1 MFEVVNLG
9 ESETVRLSRLIELIG
24 EAMGVEPEVEV
35 LPEQPGDVGQ
45 TWTDVSKARRLLGY
59 DPSGSIEEGIGRFVA
74 WFREHE
80 ERLV

>member
-1 MFEVVNLG
+1 
-9 ESETVRLSRLIELIG
+9 
-24 EAMGVEPEVEV
+24 MGVEPEVEV

-45 TWTDVSKARRLLGY
+45 TYADVSRARRLLGY
-59 DPSGSIEEGIGRFVA
+59 GPSVSIEEGIERFVA